1 MKISAD
7 TQSVIDFLQMISDNG
22 IRKPID
28 LAAILEVGATYSQD
42 ELVQSIIF
50 TGKSIWNLSKI
61 LTRSPDSAAID
72 KINRE
77 FRDNIDEM
85 QNQLLKIIDFVEIAD
100 VQRFNIVYLQ
110 KDLGSMRNIIDL
122 AHDLSILK
130 DAQKKNM

>member
-22 IRKPID
+22 IRKSID
-28 LAAILEVGATYSQD
+28 LATILEVGATYSQD

-85 QNQLLKIIDFVEIAD
+85 QNQLRKITDFVEMAD

>member
-85 QNQLLKIIDFVEIAD
+85 QNQLRKITDFVEMAD

>member
-7 TQSVIDFLQMISDNG
+7 TQSVIDFLQMVSDNG

-28 LAAILEVGATYSQD
+28 LATILEVGATYSQD
-42 ELVQSIIF
+42 KLVQSIIF

-85 QNQLLKIIDFVEIAD
+85 QNQLLKITDFVEIAD

>member
-61 LTRSPDSAAID
+61 LTRSPDSVAID

-85 QNQLLKIIDFVEIAD
+85 QNQLRKITDFVEMAD